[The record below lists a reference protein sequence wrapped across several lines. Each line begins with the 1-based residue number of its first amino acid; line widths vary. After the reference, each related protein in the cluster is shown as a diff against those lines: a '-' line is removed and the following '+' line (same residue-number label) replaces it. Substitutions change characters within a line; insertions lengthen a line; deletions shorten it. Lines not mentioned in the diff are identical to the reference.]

1 MYAAALLQGW
11 RFSAFRD
18 ALLQTS
24 VAASGYLSSSHLRQC
39 SVWTSSSCHCVD
51 TASLKKKKKISTD
64 WITEILSLEFWSSTL
79 KRSSRITEEPFSIQ
93 ESKQWNIHLCSLD
106 TSRSAS
112 TLCTRRII
120 KRCHICY
127 SFRISGSLTAGEGP
141 TTNPPWEYIRKKW
154 CRPVGT
160 SRVPQGQKF
169 TRSSE
174 DVVFFSVFF
183 GCRSVLFPVWKAI
196 SVSRPRVT
204 QCFYSPP
211 AFPW

>member
-1 MYAAALLQGW
+1 MQLHLLHGW

-18 ALLQTS
+18 AVVQTS
-24 VAASGYLSSSHLRQC
+24 VAASGYLSSSHLRQR

-51 TASLKKKKKISTD
+51 TASLKKNNIYIYVSPQN

-79 KRSSRITEEPFSIQ
+79 KRSGRITKKPFSIQ
-93 ESKQWNIHLCSLD
+93 KSKQWNIHLCSLD

-120 KRCHICY
+120 KRRHICY

-141 TTNPPWEYIRKKW
+141 TTNPPWEYIWKKW
-154 CRPVGT
+154 CKPMGM

-174 DVVFFSVFF
+174 DVFFFSVFF
-183 GCRSVLFPVWKAI
+183 RCRSCCCI
-196 SVSRPRVT
+196 HQS
-204 QCFYSPP
+204 
-211 AFPW
+211 